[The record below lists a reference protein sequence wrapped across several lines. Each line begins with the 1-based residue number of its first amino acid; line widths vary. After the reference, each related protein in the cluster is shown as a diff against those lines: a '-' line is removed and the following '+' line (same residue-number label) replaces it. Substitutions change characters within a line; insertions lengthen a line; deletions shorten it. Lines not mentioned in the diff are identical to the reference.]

1 MHGNS
6 HSSMIKQAQMM
17 FYALMV
23 LSTPMTHLTGL
34 VKLVKTT
41 NGYGTILVFA
51 KFTPMLTQL
60 SMLHWVTE
68 TTGGSLK
75 NTNGQA

>member
-6 HSSMIKQAQMM
+6 NSSMIKQAQMM

-51 KFTPMLTQL
+51 
-60 SMLHWVTE
+60 
-68 TTGGSLK
+68 
-75 NTNGQA
+75 